1 MKNRIVSVGLLTCV
15 FLFQADFIRAQAP
28 AKAST
33 AEAPIVPMDVKFRY
47 VPQYFEQ
54 SVEND
59 PRYARIEALVAEGR
73 CDVVLLDKTVNRE
86 AFYSALDRKV
96 DALAANGVDAYTT
109 PIDFAAVSTDNSYPL
124 FRIHFRDHFGQEIT
138 WQFVVGQMVPH
149 PSPEVVSRID
159 NSGIA
164 LFYAAQRAAAVAGTA
179 LTIAERKYLP
189 EAAQSN
195 NTLSAFYATDMTVG
209 QILPGTDLWRVDSS
223 PTDIEQTAKWNLS
236 GDGGRQRILAV
247 KELRET
253 EASVDQIDL
262 NDPDAP
268 QVLLNIVRV
277 NNTYGLSSLSFKAHG
292 NTLWI
297 FFGPA
302 LPLPAR
308 QIDDRTAVTFT
319 VAENE
324 QASIASGKLEVQRV
338 FDAEHLAW
346 HFDTPNLARGDTFET
361 GVNLIPGDSEQAKCA
376 NEDCADRSPKRP

>member
-15 FLFQADFIRAQAP
+15 FLFQADLIRAQAP
-28 AKAST
+28 ARPST
-33 AEAPIVPMDVKFRY
+33 PEAPILPMDVKFRY

-54 SVEND
+54 SFGDD
-59 PRYARIEALVAEGR
+59 PRYSRIEALVAEGR
-73 CDVVLLDKTVNRE
+73 CDVVLLDKTMNRE
-86 AFYSALDRKV
+86 AFYSTLNRKV
-96 DALAANGVDAYTT
+96 DALAANGADAYTT
-109 PIDFAAVSTDNSYPL
+109 PIDFAAFSTDDSHPL

-149 PSPEVVSRID
+149 ASPEVISRTD
-159 NSGIA
+159 NSGVV
-164 LFYAAQRAAAVAGTA
+164 LFYAAQRAAAIAGTT
-179 LTIAERKYLP
+179 LTIAGRKYLP
-189 EAAQSN
+189 EASQSN
-195 NTLSAFYATDMTVG
+195 DTLSAFYATDMTVG

-247 KELRET
+247 KQLYET

-262 NDPDAP
+262 SDPDAP
-268 QVLLNIVRV
+268 QVVLNVVRV
-277 NNTYGLSSLSFKAHG
+277 NNTYGLRSLSFKTHG

-302 LPLPAR
+302 LPLPAH
-308 QIDDRTAVTFT
+308 QIDDRTTVTFT

-324 QASIASGKLEVQRV
+324 QASVASGKLEVQRV
-338 FDAEHLAW
+338 FDAEHLSW

-361 GVNLIPGDSEQAKCA
+361 GVNLIPSDSEQAKCA
-376 NEDCADRSPKRP
+376 NEDCSARSQKRQ